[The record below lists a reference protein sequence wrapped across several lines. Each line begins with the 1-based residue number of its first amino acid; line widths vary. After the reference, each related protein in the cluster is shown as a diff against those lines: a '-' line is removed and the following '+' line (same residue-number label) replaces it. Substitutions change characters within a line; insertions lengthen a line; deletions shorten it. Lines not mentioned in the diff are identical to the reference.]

1 MSKLSTLL
9 MHRYALTVVLLV
21 AILALKT
28 VSASPSTFHYG
39 SAHVDYYKQV
49 TDSYSDVETESDSDG
64 SYDVFYDRL
73 SPNGRW
79 FYDDDYGYVWQPNV
93 AASTPDWRPYAD
105 GHWVW
110 TDRGWYW
117 DSDEDFGW
125 ATYHYGR
132 WVLVEDVGWIWIP
145 GTNWA
150 PAWVSWRHSDN
161 DDYVG
166 WAPLPP
172 ESRFNPQIGFHGWS
186 DSYYDI
192 GPATYAF
199 IRIADFARPSYR
211 EFCIPPQQNVEI
223 IQRTTNIT
231 NITYQNNVI
240 NNFGPQHERIAQLVQ
255 ERSGQTL
262 PSYKL
267 NYTAQTQ
274 RDAAFKTAVQGNQLN
289 VVGPPHRL
297 KAVATS
303 APQVSRQLGK
313 PQVNRGWQNVPQN
326 QAQQLRQRFAQ
337 EAPAPKNLPA
347 KPTLPVKPQI
357 QAAGKSGTPPPNAAG
372 PGNTAPAIRT
382 EVKPPVQTEG
392 VKPTVQTPVG
402 TPAEQHRGPETAVEK
417 KPEATK
423 TENKTATGAGSLE
436 KPFVNE
442 AKKGPSEPV
451 KHETEAK
458 TVHGG
463 EKSASHT
470 PPLRPRLEE
479 TKKPSPSPTSQ
490 SHHPSE
496 THAVVHHEN
505 PSPAEHHVA
514 AAHISKPANPP
525 PAEHHVAAAHV
536 SKPAGPPPTHHA
548 PPANE
553 KKKPEH
559 KG

>member
-289 VVGPPHRL
+289 VVGPPHTL

-303 APQVSRQLGK
+303 APQVSRQLGR

-337 EAPAPKNLPA
+337 EAPAPKNLP

-392 VKPTVQTPVG
+392 VKPTVKTPVG

-423 TENKTATGAGSLE
+423 TESKTATGAGSLE

-458 TVHGG
+458 TEHGG

-470 PPLRPRLEE
+470 APVKPKVEE
-479 TKKPSPSPTSQ
+479 TKKPSPPPTSQ

-505 PSPAEHHVA
+505 PPPAEHHVA
-514 AAHISKPANPP
+514 AAHISKPAGPP
-525 PAEHHVAAAHV
+525 PAEHHAATHQV
-536 SKPAGPPPTHHA
+536 SKPAGPPPSH
-548 PPANE
+548 PAAGANQ

>member
-9 MHRYALTVVLLV
+9 MHRYSLTLVLSV
-21 AILALKT
+21 AMLALKT
-28 VSASPSTFHYG
+28 VSASPSALHYG
-39 SAHVDYYKQV
+39 PAHVDYYKQV
-49 TDSYSDVETESDSDG
+49 ADSYSDVDTESDSDG

-73 SPNGRW
+73 SPDGRW

-117 DSDEDFGW
+117 NSDEDFGW

-132 WVLVEDVGWIWIP
+132 WVLIEDAGWIWIP
-145 GTNWA
+145 GSRWA
-150 PAWVSWRHSDN
+150 PAWVSWRHSEN

-172 ESRFNPQIGFHGWS
+172 ESRFDPRIGFHGWS

-192 GPATYAF
+192 GPAAYAF

-211 EFCIPPQQNVEI
+211 EFCLPPQQNVDI

-240 NNFGPQHERIAQLVQ
+240 NNFGPQHEQIAQLVQ
-255 ERSGQTL
+255 QRSGQTI

-267 NYTAQTQ
+267 NYAAQTQ
-274 RDAAFKTAVQGNQLN
+274 RDAAFKTAVQGNQLH
-289 VVGPPHRL
+289 VVGPPPTL
-297 KAVATS
+297 KAVATA

-313 PQVNRGWQNVPQN
+313 AQVNRGWQNVPQT
-326 QAQQLRQRFAQ
+326 QAQQLRQQFAQ
-337 EAPAPKNLPA
+337 QAPAPKNLPA

-357 QAAGKSGTPPPNAAG
+357 QAAGKPGTQPLNATV
-372 PGNTAPAIRT
+372 PGNNNPATRT
-382 EVKPPVQTEG
+382 EVKTPVQTQAVKPTFKTEG
-392 VKPTVQTPVG
+392 VKPTVQTPAG
-402 TPAEQHRGPETAVEK
+402 TPPEPHKSPETALEK
-417 KPEATK
+417 KPEVAK
-423 TENKTATGAGSLE
+423 PENRTLTGPGSPE
-436 KPFVNE
+436 KPPVNE
-442 AKKGPSEPV
+442 VKKVPSEPI
-451 KHETEAK
+451 KHEIEAEPA
-458 TVHGG
+458 HAA
-463 EKSASHT
+463 EKPAGHT
-470 PPLRPRLEE
+470 TSPKPKVEQ
-479 TKKPSPSPTSQ
+479 TKKPSPPPSSE

-505 PSPAEHHVA
+505 PAPAEHHVA
-514 AAHISKPANPP
+514 AVHVSKPPGPP
-525 PAEHHVAAAHV
+525 PPP
-536 SKPAGPPPTHHA
+536 KPAGPPPSHHA
-548 PPANE
+548 PPANQ

-559 KG
+559 KD